1 MADNQRKKILIASP
15 FFYPEPISTG
25 KYSTFLAEK
34 LVEKDHDVTVICS
47 YPAWQPKFTR
57 KTLAGVR
64 VIRYS
69 RGNGISQIGHF

>member
-47 YPAWQPKFTR
+47 YPFYPAWQPKFTR

-64 VIRYS
+64 IM
-69 RGNGISQIGHF
+69 RGA